1 MRKIVPSHTELPI
14 KNQHHATH
22 TAAEKLLARS
32 NRHSVQ
38 LPVEH
43 KLQPVGAASGATSA
57 SRPQALT
64 EVPIRAEPLARCDRT
79 RHWIKA
85 ATRLLFAVRLRGP
98 RSPLSPH
105 EKRLESRQALDDAR
119 IEAASVL
126 NAVCRLLDRGHL
138 PQDAIYQAT
147 DAVIAWLEALPS

>member
-105 EKRLESRQALDDAR
+105 DLAKLKQHLWGPSCLGFCDAANQ
-119 IEAASVL
+119 E
-126 NAVCRLLDRGHL
+126 D
-138 PQDAIYQAT
+138 Q
-147 DAVIAWLEALPS
+147 WLS